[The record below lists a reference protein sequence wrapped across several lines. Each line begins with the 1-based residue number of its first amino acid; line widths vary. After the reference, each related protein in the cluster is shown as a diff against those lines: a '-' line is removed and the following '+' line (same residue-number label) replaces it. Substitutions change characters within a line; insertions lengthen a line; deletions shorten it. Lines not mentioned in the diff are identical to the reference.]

1 MIEDKDDALVVEE
14 QDELFEHFRIVV
26 DKGQSLVR
34 IDKFLFGRLEN
45 TSRNKVQAAIDANNV
60 LVNGKT
66 VKSSYKVKPLDVIS
80 IVLAHPPR
88 EIELYADD
96 IPINII
102 YEDDTLVVV
111 DKPVGMVVHP
121 AYGNYRNTLV
131 NAMLCHFHP
140 ELKDQVIKSDSI
152 RPGLVHRIDK
162 NTSGLLVIAKTEYAL
177 SHLAKQFFERTS
189 QRKYIALV
197 WGDFDNAEGTV
208 TGNVG
213 RNIAN
218 RKMMDV
224 FPNGEYGKHA
234 VTHYKVLEKFLYTT
248 LIECKLET
256 GRTHQIRVHM
266 KYIKHPLFNDFEYG
280 GDAILRGTAFTRY
293 KQFVQNCFALLPGQA
308 LHAATLGFV
317 HPVTKK
323 EMFFESPL
331 PENFNTLIEKWRG
344 YSRTYEE

>member
-1 MIEDKDDALVVEE
+1 
-14 QDELFEHFRIVV
+14 
-26 DKGQSLVR
+26 
-34 IDKFLFGRLEN
+34 
-45 TSRNKVQAAIDANNV
+45 
-60 LVNGKT
+60 
-66 VKSSYKVKPLDVIS
+66 
-80 IVLAHPPR
+80 
-88 EIELYADD
+88 
-96 IPINII
+96 
-102 YEDDTLVVV
+102 
-111 DKPVGMVVHP
+111 
-121 AYGNYRNTLV
+121 
-131 NAMLCHFHP
+131 
-140 ELKDQVIKSDSI
+140 
-152 RPGLVHRIDK
+152 
-162 NTSGLLVIAKTEYAL
+162 EYAL

>member
-1 MIEDKDDALVVEE
+1 
-14 QDELFEHFRIVV
+14 
-26 DKGQSLVR
+26 
-34 IDKFLFGRLEN
+34 
-45 TSRNKVQAAIDANNV
+45 
-60 LVNGKT
+60 
-66 VKSSYKVKPLDVIS
+66 
-80 IVLAHPPR
+80 
-88 EIELYADD
+88 
-96 IPINII
+96 
-102 YEDDTLVVV
+102 
-111 DKPVGMVVHP
+111 
-121 AYGNYRNTLV
+121 
-131 NAMLCHFHP
+131 
-140 ELKDQVIKSDSI
+140 
-152 RPGLVHRIDK
+152 VHRIDK

-197 WGDFDNAEGTV
+197 WGDFDNDEGTV

-218 RKMMDV
+218 RKVMDV
-224 FPNGEYGKHA
+224 FPNGEHGKHA

-331 PENFNTLIEKWRG
+331 PENFNALIEKWRG
-344 YSRTYEE
+344 YSKIYEE